1 MFLVMFVL
9 DNPDLLDQVL
19 DAWDTVGVSGVTIV
33 ESSGINR
40 RRLARQI
47 GAPFMAGINRLMT
60 GSQENHTT
68 LFTMVPD
75 EAMVQ
80 ACIREAEMIVGDL
93 SQPHTGVLAA
103 CRWQLSKECPKK
115 ARKPWKNGLP
125 APTGTSDG
133 SCGRT

>member
-9 DNPDLLDQVL
+9 DDPDLLDKVL
-19 DAWDTVGVSGVTIV
+19 DAWDAIGVSGVTIV

-40 RRLARQI
+40 RRMARQV

-68 LFTMVPD
+68 LFTIVPND
-75 EAMVQ
+75 DLVQ
-80 ACIREAEMIVGDL
+80 ACLHEAEKIVGDL

-103 CRWQLSKECPKK
+103 WPLAIVKGVPEEGKK
-115 ARKPWKNGLP
+115 IEGI
-125 APTGTSDG
+125 
-133 SCGRT
+133 